1 MYHPTIPETMTIAT
15 ISELSKNV
23 RVLLDLGGVDTDD
36 DDDNDNDVD
45 DDAAGG
51 AGGGGAKSC
60 VFAASKSSCLIS
72 EEALAE
78 PFALWL

>member
-1 MYHPTIPETMTIAT
+1 MTIAT

-36 DDDNDNDVD
+36 DDDNDNDVGD
-45 DDAAGG
+45 DDAAT
-51 AGGGGAKSC
+51 AGGGGVGRSC
-60 VFAASKSSCLIS
+60 VLAASKSSCLIS

-78 PFALWL
+78 PFALW